1 MKATR
6 SEENK
11 LKVEAQGDR
20 EIVITRNFNAPREL
34 VFRAH
39 TEPGLVKRWLLGPEG
54 WTMPVCEIDLKVG
67 GKYRYVWRKEKTGD
81 EMGMGGTFNE
91 IDRPARLVAT
101 ENFDDPWYEGE
112 GLSTATFTENNG
124 TTAFRNVVRY
134 ESKEARDGVLQSP
147 MESGMIATY
156 DRLETLLA
164 TL

>member
-20 EIVITRNFNAPREL
+20 ELVITRSFNAPREL
-34 VFRAH
+34 VFKAH
-39 TEPGLVKRWLLGPEG
+39 SEPELVKRWLLGPDG
-54 WTMPVCEIDLKVG
+54 WTMPVCEIDFRVG
-67 GKYRYVWRKEKTGD
+67 GEYRYVWRQANGS
-81 EMGMGGTFNE
+81 EMGMGGMYKE
-91 IDRPARLVAT
+91 IDRPAKIAAT
-101 ENFDDPWYEGE
+101 EKFDDPWYPGE
-112 GLSTATFTENNG
+112 GYSTITFTENNG

-134 ESKEARDGVLQSP
+134 ESKEARDGVLASP